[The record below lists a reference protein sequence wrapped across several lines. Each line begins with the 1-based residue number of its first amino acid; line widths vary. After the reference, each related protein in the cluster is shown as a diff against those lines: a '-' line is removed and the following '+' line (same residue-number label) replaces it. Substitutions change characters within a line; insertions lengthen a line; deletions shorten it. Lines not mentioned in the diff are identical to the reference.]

1 MSAVDTIVR
10 SSQSLP
16 DIRAVHWLPRI
27 VLASVIAYQGIIKFP
42 LAADDAVSAGVPY
55 ILWFLTAVGEV
66 AAAVALIAG
75 GFLRSWVGD
84 VLTRAGG
91 LVIALITLAVIVVVY
106 WAPPLYIFLGNQL
119 HLLMIVGGLYF
130 AARGNQA

>member
-1 MSAVDTIVR
+1 MSAVDTIIR

-27 VLASVIAYQGIIKFP
+27 VLASVIAYQGFIKFP

-55 ILWFLTAVGEV
+55 VLWILTALGEI

-75 GFLRSWVGD
+75 GFMRNGLGD
-84 VLTRAGG
+84 LMTRAGG

-119 HLLMIVGGLYF
+119 HLLMIVGGIYF
-130 AARGNQA
+130 AARGNRA